1 MTPVFK
7 DFSFLDQFLK
17 MLGAVVSYSIIKDM
31 LVGAPNDRDS
41 VDLDVGQ
48 ALDYPVSCV
57 FSTTKLII
65 PEQTLLLEEELSG
78 FALG

>member
-17 MLGAVVSYSIIKDM
+17 MLGVVVSYTIIKDM

-48 ALDYPVSCV
+48 ALDYRVSCIL
-57 FSTTKLII
+57 STTKLIT
-65 PEQTLLLEEELSG
+65 PEQTLLLEKELSG

>member
-17 MLGAVVSYSIIKDM
+17 MLGVVVSYTIIKDM

-65 PEQTLLLEEELSG
+65 PQQTLLLEEELSG
-78 FALG
+78 FVLG